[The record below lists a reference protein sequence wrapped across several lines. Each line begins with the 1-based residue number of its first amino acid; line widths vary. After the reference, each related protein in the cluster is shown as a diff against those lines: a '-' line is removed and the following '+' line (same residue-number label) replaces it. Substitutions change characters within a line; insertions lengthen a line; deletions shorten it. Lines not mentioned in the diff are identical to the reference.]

1 MQDSKNAAFF
11 NEVVMENEVVILEK
25 IVIEEAI
32 PKFEA
37 AWHKTVDALFE
48 MIELIEDYRSRPG
61 FELLRQEL
69 HDRGIIKESVMSM
82 LHTIASNKLLLDSN
96 NRKYLPPAYNTL
108 YSLAKIDAKVLQK
121 KFSKGEI
128 TPDLKLEQARQ
139 WSSQYSAKKKL
150 KKTTNSLQVIAS
162 ISMTL
167 SSATKQK
174 RKILQLLKQIET
186 LGATV
191 RKNPPIL

>member
-1 MQDSKNAAFF
+1 MTNAL
-11 NEVVMENEVVILEK
+11 VVLNK
-25 IVIEEAI
+25 IDLVEAI

-61 FELLRQEL
+61 FDSLRQEL
-69 HDRGIIKESVMSM
+69 HDRGIIKDSVMSM
-82 LHTIASNKLLLDSN
+82 LHTIATNKILLDTN

-108 YSLAKIDAKVLQK
+108 YSLAKIDTKVLEK

-139 WSSQYSAKKKL
+139 WSSQFSAKKKI
-150 KKTTNSLQVIAS
+150 KKSPDDPVQVLAS

-174 RKILQLLKQIET
+174 RKIVQLLKQIES

-191 RKNPPIL
+191 RRNPPLL